1 VGLEHASQR
10 TPKAATWFLD
20 AGKCPQTISRLIPAK
35 EGRKSWSGTWFS
47 RVQGKLSPQ

>member
-1 VGLEHASQR
+1 MEPGHAPRR

-20 AGKCPQTISRLIPAK
+20 AGAWFQIISRLIPAK

-47 RVQGKLSPQ
+47 RVQDKLSPQ